1 MKKLISLI
9 LALCLVLTVPL
20 LPAAAETHRPHTVYA
35 CYNGHEVFG
44 LVDVP
49 EGDETEYWARLT
61 FFLEDSNAFFLLF
74 CPIQPDGTFQ
84 CNISANVRHLSIQIV
99 DDPKADLPGTYNC
112 YDALAEGVYLG
123 EALW

>member
-1 MKKLISLI
+1 MMKKLISLL
-9 LALCLVLTVPL
+9 LALCLALALL
-20 LPAAAETHRPHTVYA
+20 LPAWAETHRPHTVYA

-61 FFLEDSNAFFLLF
+61 FFLEDSNAFVLLF
-74 CPIQPDGTFQ
+74 CPVQPDGTFQ
-84 CNISANVRHLSIQIV
+84 CGISANVLHLSIQIV
-99 DDPKADLPGTYNC
+99 DNPLAMVPGTYHF
-112 YDALAEGVYLG
+112 YDALKDGAYLG